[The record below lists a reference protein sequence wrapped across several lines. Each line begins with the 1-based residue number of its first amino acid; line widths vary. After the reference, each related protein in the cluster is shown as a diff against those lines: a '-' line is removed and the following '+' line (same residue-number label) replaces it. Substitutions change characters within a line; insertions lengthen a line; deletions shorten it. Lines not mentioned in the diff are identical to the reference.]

1 MKGSTPHHPLYPQEF
16 RVQEGRLDLTLWLFP
31 QGRDLHATLTGGAA
45 HVGATALASP
55 GETTLVSERPGHREG
70 PLAGL
75 VAGRLCAGLG
85 CAVSVSCGIHF
96 EAITGQEIAAVEKL
110 AARLVEECL
119 SSLQT
124 RSENPC

>member
-1 MKGSTPHHPLYPQEF
+1 M
-16 RVQEGRLDLTLWLFP
+16 QEGRLDLTLRLFP
-31 QGRDLHATLTGGAA
+31 QGRDLHAMLTGGAGHA
-45 HVGATALASP
+45 GATALAAP
-55 GETTLVSERPGHREG
+55 GEAPLVSERPGHREG
-70 PLAGL
+70 VLAGL

-96 EAITGQEIAAVEKL
+96 EAITRQEIAAVEKL

-119 SSLQT
+119 SSPHT